1 MKEGWYLNPY
11 LADLKRY
18 EFFSLLSEGEVTRLS
33 QAALYHRIPKG
44 QILFFREDP
53 VIYYYFIFKGLLRL
67 EQEDSTGDY
76 RYIDYV
82 AEESFCPYAEF
93 LAHDHHVY
101 TAIAQTDLEIAYL
114 SKALLEEIV
123 THNNDQLKYMYQ
135 NLCNTQFYL
144 EKRVQMTAVPSAS
157 VRVLQTLALW
167 MYDMAKFDQQQV
179 IIPHPLTITELA
191 LVAGTTRETASRV
204 VKVLKDDGRI
214 SINRKNI
221 IYHDWQYFEKLI
233 ET

>member
-1 MKEGWYLNPY
+1 MNLS
-11 LADLKRY
+11 LSDLKRY
-18 EFFSLLSEGEVTRLS
+18 EFFALLSEDEMARIAE
-33 QAALYHRIPKG
+33 AAIYHRIPKG

-53 VIYYYFIFKGLLRL
+53 VIYFYFIFKGLLRL
-67 EQEDSTGDY
+67 EQEDQSGDY

-93 LAHDHHVY
+93 LAHDRHIY
-101 TAIAQTDLEIAYL
+101 TAIAQTDMEIIYL
-114 SKALLEEIV
+114 PKPLLEEIV
-123 THNNDQLKYMYQ
+123 TSNNDQLKYMYQ
-135 NLCNTQFYL
+135 NLCSTQFYL

-167 MYDMAKFDQQQV
+167 MYDMAKFDQDQV
-179 IIPHPLTITELA
+179 VIPHPLTITELA

-214 SINRKNI
+214 TINRKNI

-233 ET
+233 EA